1 VRRLGVVTDR
11 RFRGH
16 DPGPHHPERPER
28 LVVLDE
34 LFASGEIGEFS
45 EIAAQ
50 PADAEALERVH
61 RPGLLRAVAASAGR
75 SFTQYDADTTA
86 SAGSFEA
93 ALLAA
98 GSAIALSDAVMGRSI
113 DCGFAAVRPPGHHA
127 ESDRAMGF
135 CFFNNVAV
143 AAQHLRSRHGVQRVL
158 IVDWDVHHGNGT
170 QHSFYDDPGVMYA
183 SLHQYPFYPG
193 TGGAEEIGRGPGA
206 GYTVNCPM
214 PAGAGHDEYMAAFR
228 EVLLPVA
235 REFDPEFVLVSAGFD
250 AHRDDPLASI
260 ELDAES
266 FAEMTHALAGLAD
279 EHCDGRMV
287 LLLEGGYSLTALRD
301 SVRATLG
308 ALASPRAF
316 DAGEGEL
323 LIAGRAARAALAG
336 YWKIG

>member
-1 VRRLGVVTDR
+1 MRRLGVVTDR
-11 RFRGH
+11 RFREH

-34 LFASGEIGEFS
+34 LFASGDVGDFA
-45 EIAAQ
+45 EIAAR

-61 RPGLLRAVAASAGR
+61 RPSLIRAVAESAGR

-98 GSAIALSDAVMGRSI
+98 GSAIALSDAVVEGSI

-143 AAQHLRSRHGVQRVL
+143 AAQHLRSRHGLERVL
-158 IVDWDVHHGNGT
+158 VVDWDVHHGNGT

-193 TGGAEEIGRGPGA
+193 SGGADEIGRGQGA

-214 PAGAGHDEYMAAFR
+214 PAGAGHDEYIAAFR

-266 FAEMTHALAGLAD
+266 FAEMTHALMGLAD
-279 EHCDGRMV
+279 EHCAGRMV

-308 ALASPRAF
+308 ALASPRPF
-316 DAGEGEL
+316 DASEGEL
-323 LIAGRAARAALAG
+323 LLAGRAARAALAH
-336 YWKIG
+336 YWNIG